1 MNKLPQRLDA
11 AWLTSGPIPRLL
23 GILDRDG
30 EEAGVVGGAVRNTLL
45 GEPVHEFDVA
55 TTALPEEVTRR
66 AQGAGFKAV
75 PTGIEH
81 GTITVVIDGHP
92 FEVTTLRQDVETYG
106 RHAKVEF
113 GRDWRRDAERR
124 DFTINALSVRRD
136 GVIHDF
142 VGGLADLAARRV
154 RFIGD
159 AATRIAEDYLRILR
173 FFRFHAA
180 YGEGPPDRDG
190 LHACIVARE
199 GLDALSRERV
209 RMELIKLLVARHTV
223 AALAVMAETGL
234 LLRLIGGV
242 PLLASLGNM
251 IKVEAAI
258 GENPDPVRRLAAL
271 ATLVPEDADRLT
283 QRLRLSNDEHA
294 RLVSMATE
302 WWRIGAAMS
311 DKAQRALLY
320 RIGPQHYRD
329 RALLAWSRARE
340 GASDTRW
347 QGLATLPRRWT
358 APKFPLAAADFMR
371 RGIEKGPK
379 LGAALRAA
387 EVAWIEA
394 DFPEGKAALSA
405 IAEAALRNG

>member
-1 MNKLPQRLDA
+1 VNKLPQRLDA

-251 IKVEAAI
+251 INFEAAI